1 MSSSRRITA
10 LIAVACLSSACS
22 WFGGGDKKMS
32 PLTEY
37 AATAKAAIVW
47 KKNIGKQSPL
57 GFAPL
62 LQNGVVYSA
71 AENGQVIAADAG
83 SGKEFWRF
91 AVKEELSSGVGAGKD
106 SVYFGTR
113 KGEVVSLNL
122 SGKQNWRST
131 VSSDILVAPQAANG
145 VVVVRT
151 VDGRM
156 VGLNETDGKRRWL
169 QQRTNPPL
177 VLRNLGPVVADQDVI
192 LAGMPGGRLM
202 ASKIDDGS
210 LVWETLVSQPRGA
223 TELERIADVASAP
236 LLDGDRVCAV
246 SYQGR
251 LSCFDAEK
259 GNLDWY
265 REVSSA
271 TGLAKDNRAIFTADA
286 NGFVLGFLKTAGTQ
300 IWKQEKLKGR
310 KLSGPAVFGNYV
322 IVGDVEGFV
331 HLLARDSGELAARIA
346 TDKSP
351 IVAAP
356 VATEQGVLVQTEKG
370 NLYAIAIQ

>member
-1 MSSSRRITA
+1 MWHVLRFA
-10 LIAVACLSSACS
+10 PLIAISFLFSACS

-37 AATAKAAIVW
+37 AATAKAAISW
-47 KKNIGKQSPL
+47 EKNIGKKSPI

-62 LQNGVVYSA
+62 LQNGVAYSA
-71 AENGQVIAADAG
+71 AANGQVVAVDAA
-83 SGKEFWRF
+83 SGQERWRF
-91 AVKEELSSGVGAGKD
+91 SLKEKLSAGVGAGKD
-106 SVYFGTR
+106 GVYVGTS
-113 KGEVVSLNL
+113 KGEVVALDL
-122 SGKQNWRST
+122 AGKQNWRSAL
-131 VSSDILVAPQAANG
+131 SSDILVAPQAVNG
-145 VVVVRT
+145 VVIVRT

-156 VGLNETDGKRRWL
+156 VGLNESDGKRRWL

-177 VLRNLGPVVADQDVI
+177 VLRNLGAVVADKELI
-192 LAGMPGGRLM
+192 YAGMPGGRLL
-202 ASKIDDGS
+202 ATKAENGG
-210 LVWETLVSQPRGA
+210 LVWETLVSQPRGS

-236 LLDGDRVCAV
+236 LLDGGRVCAV

-251 LSCFDAEK
+251 LACFDAEK

-271 TGLAKDNRAIFTADA
+271 TGLAQDNRAFFTSDSS
-286 NGFVLGFLKTAGTQ
+286 GLVMGFLKTSGTQ

-322 IVGDVEGFV
+322 IVGDVQGFV
-331 HLLARDSGELAARIA
+331 HLLSRQSGELAARVA

-356 VATEQGVLVQTEKG
+356 VATERGVLVQTEKG
-370 NLYAIAIQ
+370 NLYAIVIQ

>member
-1 MSSSRRITA
+1 MILRVAS
-10 LIAVACLSSACS
+10 LIALALLTGACA
-22 WFGGGDKKMS
+22 WFGGGDKKIS

-37 AATAKAAIVW
+37 AATAKAVLAW
-47 KKNIGKQSPL
+47 QKNVGKRSPI

-62 LQNGVVYSA
+62 LQGGIVYTAS
-71 AENGQVIAADAG
+71 ENGQVVATEIA
-83 SGKEFWRF
+83 SRKELWR
-91 AVKEELSSGVGAGKD
+91 AAIKESLSAGVGGGKD
-106 SVYFGTR
+106 AVFVGTR
-113 KGEVVSLNL
+113 KGEVVALDL
-122 SGKQNWRST
+122 SGKQLWRSA
-131 VSSDILVAPQAANG
+131 VSSDILVAPQAFGG

-156 VGLNETDGKRRWL
+156 VGLNESDGKRRWL

-177 VLRNLGPVVADQDVI
+177 VLRNLGAVAAENGVI
-192 LAGMPGGRLM
+192 YAGMPGGRLM
-202 ASKIDDGS
+202 ASKVDDGG

-223 TELERIADVASAP
+223 TELERIADVASVP
-236 LLDGDRVCAV
+236 LLDAEKVCAV

-251 LSCFDAEK
+251 LACFGAEK
-259 GNLDWY
+259 GALDWS

-271 TGLAKDNRAIFTADA
+271 TGLAKDDKAIYTTDA
-286 NGFVLGFLKTAGTQ
+286 NGVVMGFLKTAGTSL
-300 IWKQEKLKGR
+300 WKQDKLKGR
-310 KLSGPAVFGNYV
+310 KLSAPALFGNYV
-322 IVGDVEGFV
+322 IVGDVDGFV

-351 IVAAP
+351 IIAAP

>member
-1 MSSSRRITA
+1 MIRRVA
-10 LIAVACLSSACS
+10 PLIALALLTGACA

-37 AATAKAAIVW
+37 AATAKAVLAW
-47 KKNIGKQSPL
+47 QKNVGKRSPI

-62 LQNGVVYSA
+62 LQDGIVYTAS
-71 AENGQVIAADAG
+71 ENGQVVATEIATR
-83 SGKEFWRF
+83 KELWR
-91 AVKEELSSGVGAGKD
+91 AAIKESLSAGVGAGKD
-106 SVYFGTR
+106 IVFVGTR
-113 KGEVVSLNL
+113 KGEVVALDL
-122 SGKQNWRST
+122 SGKQLWRST
-131 VSSDILVAPQAANG
+131 VSSDILVAPQAFGG

-156 VGLNETDGKRRWL
+156 VGLNESDGKRRWL

-177 VLRNLGPVVADQDVI
+177 VLRNLGAVASENGVI
-192 LAGMPGGRLM
+192 YAGMPGGRLM
-202 ASKIDDGS
+202 ASKVDDGG

-236 LLDGDRVCAV
+236 LLDAENVCAV

-251 LSCFDAEK
+251 LACFGAEK
-259 GNLDWY
+259 GALDWS

-271 TGLAKDNRAIFTADA
+271 TGLAKDDKAIYTADA
-286 NGFVLGFLKTAGTQ
+286 DGVVMGFLKTAGTSL
-300 IWKQEKLKGR
+300 WKQDKLKGR
-310 KLSGPAVFGNYV
+310 KLSGPALFGNYV

-351 IVAAP
+351 IIATP

>member
-1 MSSSRRITA
+1 MIRRVA
-10 LIAVACLSSACS
+10 PLIALALLTGACA

-37 AATAKAAIVW
+37 AATAKAVLAW
-47 KKNIGKQSPL
+47 QKNVGKRSPI

-62 LQNGVVYSA
+62 LQDGIVYTAS
-71 AENGQVIAADAG
+71 ENGQVVATEIATR
-83 SGKEFWRF
+83 KELWR
-91 AVKEELSSGVGAGKD
+91 AAIKESLSAGVGAGKD
-106 SVYFGTR
+106 IVFVGTR
-113 KGEVVSLNL
+113 KGEVVALDL
-122 SGKQNWRST
+122 SGKQLWRST
-131 VSSDILVAPQAANG
+131 VSSDILVAPQAFGG

-156 VGLNETDGKRRWL
+156 VGLNESDGKRRWL

-177 VLRNLGPVVADQDVI
+177 VLRNLGAVASENGVI
-192 LAGMPGGRLM
+192 YAGMPGGRLM
-202 ASKIDDGS
+202 ASKVDDGG

-236 LLDGDRVCAV
+236 LLDAENVCAV

-251 LSCFDAEK
+251 LACFGAEK
-259 GNLDWY
+259 GALDWS

-271 TGLAKDNRAIFTADA
+271 TGLAKDDKAIYTADA
-286 NGFVLGFLKTAGTQ
+286 DGVVMGFLKTAGTSL
-300 IWKQEKLKGR
+300 WKQDKLKGR
-310 KLSGPAVFGNYV
+310 KLSGPALFGNYV

-351 IVAAP
+351 IIAAP

>member
-1 MSSSRRITA
+1 MIRRVA
-10 LIAVACLSSACS
+10 SLIALALLTGACA

-37 AATAKAAIVW
+37 AVTAKAALAW
-47 KKNIGKQSPL
+47 QKNVGKRSPI

-62 LQNGVVYSA
+62 LHGGIVYTAS
-71 AENGQVIAADAG
+71 ENGQVVATEIA
-83 SGKEFWRF
+83 SRKELWR
-91 AVKEELSSGVGAGKD
+91 AAIKESLSAGVGGGKD
-106 SVYFGTR
+106 AVFVGTR
-113 KGEVVSLNL
+113 KGEVVALDL
-122 SGKQNWRST
+122 SGKQLWRSA
-131 VSSDILVAPQAANG
+131 VSSDILVAPQAFGG

-156 VGLNETDGKRRWL
+156 VGLNESDGKRRWL

-177 VLRNLGPVVADQDVI
+177 VLRNLGAVAAENGVI
-192 LAGMPGGRLM
+192 YAGMPGGRLM
-202 ASKIDDGS
+202 ASKVDDGG

-236 LLDGDRVCAV
+236 LLDAEKVCAV

-251 LSCFDAEK
+251 LACFGAEK
-259 GNLDWY
+259 GALDWS

-271 TGLAKDNRAIFTADA
+271 TGLAKDDKAIYTADA
-286 NGFVLGFLKTAGTQ
+286 NGVVMGFLKTAGTPL
-300 IWKQEKLKGR
+300 WKQDKLKGR
-310 KLSGPAVFGNYV
+310 KLSGPALFGNYV

-351 IVAAP
+351 IIAAP